1 MSDIQNKAFKTR
13 MKLLKLT
20 NDLKYYFTDGV
31 TVNVVTSSEYK
42 NKIKDDLMLQK
53 YLLDSGY
60 KAKISAWEE
69 NDPADVNIIR
79 SVWGYHKKVNE
90 FLNFVNSANT
100 INNKVLINDNID
112 KQKQFALLRLND
124 VQPVDTQFLNNIN
137 ELHYKGGKLVVKPIV
152 SASGDNTFIIENE
165 QDLQKVA
172 HLTNIMVQPFIDG
185 ISEGEISVIAI
196 NRVVKYGIKRHTG
209 VFTEYKK
216 PEFISRFD
224 LDKEIQDIVRKILII
239 EEYKRAVIMRM
250 DFVHTAQGY
259 RVMEV
264 ELVDPDLFIETIP
277 DPALKKEVYE
287 DLVHSVERYLS
298 KVEVEE

>member
-1 MSDIQNKAFKTR
+1 MSDFKNKVFKSR

-31 TVNVVTSSEYK
+31 TVDVVSCNEYK

-53 YLLDSGY
+53 YLLDAGY
-60 KAKISAWEE
+60 KARISSWED

-79 SVWGYHKKVNE
+79 SVWGYHKKANE
-90 FLNFVNSANT
+90 FLNFVNSTNT
-100 INNKVLINDNID
+100 INNRLLIADNID
-112 KQKQFALLRLND
+112 KQKEFALLRLND

-137 ELHYKGGKLVVKPIV
+137 ELHYKGDKLVVKPIV
-152 SASGDNTFIIENE
+152 SASGDNTYIIENE

-172 HLTNIMVQPFIDG
+172 HLNRIMVQPYIDG

-196 NRVVKYGIKRHTG
+196 NRVVKYGIKRYTG

-216 PEFISRFD
+216 PKFISRFN
-224 LDKEIQDIVRKILII
+224 LDKEIQDIVKKILII

-250 DFVHTAQGY
+250 DFVHTTQGY

-264 ELVDPDLFIETIP
+264 ELIDPDLFIETIP
-277 DPALKKEVYE
+277 DPVLKKEVYE
-287 DLVHSVERYLS
+287 DLVHSVEKYLS